1 MLERVDVA
9 FSFLFRKKRK
19 AQEDCKMAKLIDT
32 IEKAMSTAMTIY
44 QAVEPIIKTIL
55 TDRRK
60 NK

>member
-1 MLERVDVA
+1 MTRVKR
-9 FSFLFRKKRK
+9 RKR
-19 AQEDCKMAKLIDT
+19 QQDCKMAKLIDT

-60 NK
+60 TK